1 MFIFFLH
8 CTHLWALPADSSW
21 SLTLACHSSEGW
33 HCCSSLH
40 IRNRSAVTDWGRSA
54 ARSDHSPLG
63 RKDGHT
69 ASGLIHFKLL
79 SLRAVP
85 TRLDPSSAVTL
96 RTVTAHQVLRCHQ
109 ASRACT
115 EAPVT
120 RDRDISPTLKEHPSG
135 VHARDKEPSP
145 QGIPARR
152 RRVYLR
158 VSRRGA
164 HLLTE
169 CGNRCDQ
176 GQAT

>member
-1 MFIFFLH
+1 MVSDARLSFLRRVALLFLF
-8 CTHLWALPADSSW
+8 THTEPQRCDRLGQKCGQLQ
-21 SLTLACHSSEGW
+21 
-33 HCCSSLH
+33 
-40 IRNRSAVTDWGRSA
+40 VRSA

-96 RTVTAHQVLRCHQ
+96 RTVTAHQVLRRHQ
-109 ASRACT
+109 ASQACT

-120 RDRDISPTLKEHPSG
+120 RDRDTSPTLKEHPSG

-158 VSRRGA
+158 VSCRGA